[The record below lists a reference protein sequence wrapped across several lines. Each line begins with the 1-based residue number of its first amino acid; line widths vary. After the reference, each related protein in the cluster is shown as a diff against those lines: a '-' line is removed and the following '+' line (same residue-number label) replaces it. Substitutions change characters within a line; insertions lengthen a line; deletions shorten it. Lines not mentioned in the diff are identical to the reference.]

1 MKSGTLFSAGRYIRL
16 MLVSAWL
23 GSAMSWGQGLDRD
36 LEKWLSG
43 QKFQVRSIAGV
54 IQLTHRQYPPM
65 TLVREGDRFTVEAR
79 IPIPYRLRARERAL
93 TAALNRLADSYAN
106 RGHVETSPAE
116 VLLTQHYPAAMAPPD
131 RERFWT
137 QWLATVETLADEVAG
152 LDGQLVAPPPNPL
165 ETWTIGLAPGISLT
179 MVWIPATEDDFWMS
193 RHSGANTFMMGS
205 PVTEPGR
212 DGDEVP
218 HPVSI
223 PSGFWL
229 ARTEVTRS
237 QWDAVMTHSETRL
250 DELEPV
256 EVSRQEADQL
266 IIRLNVM
273 FPAKGF
279 RLPTEAEWEYA
290 CRAGTTTAY
299 SFGDVLD
306 PDYACTRESGRRE
319 PMPVGSLKPNAWDL
333 FDMHGNLAEWVG
345 DEYQAYLAPV
355 TDEEWVGTHHSVFRG
370 GSYLFDGR
378 YARSAFRGGGNPAI
392 RYPGVGLRIARDD
405 VP

>member
-1 MKSGTLFSAGRYIRL
+1 MKSDTLFSVGMFIRL
-16 MLVSAWL
+16 ILVGLCL
-23 GSAMSWGQGLDRD
+23 GAAMSWGQELDRD

-54 IQLTHRQYPPM
+54 SQLTHRHYPPM
-65 TLVREGDRFTVEAR
+65 SLARAGDRFTVEAR

-93 TAALNRLADSYAN
+93 TAALNRLADTYAN
-106 RGHVETSPAE
+106 RGHIETSPAE
-116 VLLTQHYPAAMAPPD
+116 VLFKQDYPAAMASPD
-131 RERFWT
+131 RERFWE
-137 QWLATVETLADEVAG
+137 QWLAMVDTLSEEVAG
-152 LDGQLVAPPPNPL
+152 LDGRLVAPPPNPL
-165 ETWTIGLAPGISLT
+165 EPWTIALAPGISLT
-179 MVWIPATEDDFWMS
+179 LVWIPASEDDFWTS
-193 RHSGANTFMMGS
+193 RQNGSDTFIMGS

-237 QWDAVMTHSETRL
+237 QWNAVMTHMDTRP
-250 DELEPV
+250 DDLEPV

-299 SFGDVLD
+299 AFGEVLD
-306 PDYACTRESGRRE
+306 PEYACTREAGRSR
-319 PMPVGSLKPNAWDL
+319 PLPVGSLKPNAWGL

-355 TDEEWVGTHHSVFRG
+355 TDAEWVGAHHSVFRG
-370 GSYLFDGR
+370 GSYLFGSR

-392 RYPGVGLRIARDD
+392 PYPGVGVRIARDD